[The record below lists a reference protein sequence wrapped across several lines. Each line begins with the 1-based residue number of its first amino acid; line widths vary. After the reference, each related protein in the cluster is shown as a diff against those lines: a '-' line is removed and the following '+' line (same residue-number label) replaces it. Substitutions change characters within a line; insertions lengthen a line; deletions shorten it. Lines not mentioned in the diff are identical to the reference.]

1 MARRP
6 VPPVPE
12 RPVLTVDQMRRRVE
26 QLKSC
31 IADLEAFDPAKV
43 QKRYGVPEV
52 MQLEAAIDEAL
63 ASAFGHGTPAYSRY
77 RDATSLDNGPHTMRS
92 DPMWGGQSEAAH
104 DAQDAVDARRYLAAG
119 KERSIALLQQAIR
132 ALEYEIADRAPAGA
146 TTDAQGQV
154 RQRDLSKVFVV
165 HGHDG
170 EARLAIARFIE
181 QIGFEAIILHERPNK
196 GRTIITKFREEAA
209 DVGFAV
215 VLMTPDDVGG
225 VPNLVVGQLRPRAR
239 QNVVFELGFFI
250 GALGPERVAALVK
263 GDIERPSDFDGV
275 VYISL
280 DDGSWKMQLGRELE
294 AAGYEIDWNKVM
306 RA

>member
-1 MARRP
+1 MARRSSP
-6 VPPVPE
+6 PAAPPQVPLALTLSRAEVAQRLRERIDLGAVLQATEVRTEQDMEGYKGETRKWGDYNGELLKRLFTNDSLSKEYSGVFIGILTDNPE
-12 RPVLTVDQMRRRVE
+12 RQ
-26 QLKSC
+26 
-31 IADLEAFDPAKV
+31 
-43 QKRYGVPEV
+43 
-52 MQLEAAIDEAL
+52 
-63 ASAFGHGTPAYSRY
+63 
-77 RDATSLDNGPHTMRS
+77 
-92 DPMWGGQSEAAH
+92 
-104 DAQDAVDARRYLAAG
+104 
-119 KERSIALLQQAIR
+119 LQQRKDNVARGIR
-132 ALEYEIADRAPAGA
+132 ILDSILARLELFPEPAAQTVTTSKIAGP
-146 TTDAQGQV
+146 
-154 RQRDLSKVFVV
+154 RDLSKVFVV

-181 QIGFEAIILHERPNK
+181 QLGFEAVILHERPNK

-225 VPNLVVGQLRPRAR
+225 VPGTAVDQLRQRAR

-250 GALGPERVAALVK
+250 GALGSEHVAALVK

-280 DDGSWKMQLGRELE
+280 DDRSWKMELGRELQ
-294 AAGYEIDWNKVM
+294 AAGYQIDWNKVM